1 MIKIGDT
8 VMGIFDNGRCNRTGT
23 IIKVEG
29 EAVDIK
35 WLNGA
40 VSYVMEEDLYAKV
53 GELKF
58 YLG

>member
-8 VMGIFDNGRCNRTGT
+8 VMGIFDNGRYNRTGT
-23 IIKVEG
+23 IIKVKG

-40 VSYVMEEDLYAKV
+40 VSYVMEEDLYAKD

-58 YLG
+58 YLS

>member
-1 MIKIGDT
+1 MKVGET
-8 VMGIFDNGRCNRTGT
+8 VCGIFDNGRYHRTGT
-23 IIKVEG
+23 IIKIKG
-29 EAVDIK
+29 EEVDIK

-40 VSYVMEEDLYAKV
+40 VSYVMAEDLTGKD